1 MTFTEAMDRVAQL
14 FEALG
19 ALVLLGGLLLAV
31 AVATRS
37 WLPSRDGRAAYDVL
51 RRAFGGAILLGLE
64 ILVAA
69 DLLRTVAVAPTLE
82 NVAILGIIVLIRTF
96 LSFSLEIEIE
106 GVVPWRRA
114 LLPAALRGSR
124 ARRAAPGEAE
134 DASID
139 QNRRS

>member
-1 MTFTEAMDRVAQL
+1 MTFTEVMDRVAQL

-19 ALVLLGGLLLAV
+19 AVVLLGGLLLAV
-31 AVATRS
+31 VVSGRS
-37 WLPSRDGRAAYDVL
+37 WLRDRDGRAAYDVL
-51 RRAFGGAILLGLE
+51 RRSFGGAILLGLE

-82 NVAILGIIVLIRTF
+82 NVAILGVIVLIRTF

-114 LLPAALRGSR
+114 LLPGARWG
-124 ARRAAPGEAE
+124 RRAPRGAPGGAE
-134 DASID
+134 ET
-139 QNRRS
+139 